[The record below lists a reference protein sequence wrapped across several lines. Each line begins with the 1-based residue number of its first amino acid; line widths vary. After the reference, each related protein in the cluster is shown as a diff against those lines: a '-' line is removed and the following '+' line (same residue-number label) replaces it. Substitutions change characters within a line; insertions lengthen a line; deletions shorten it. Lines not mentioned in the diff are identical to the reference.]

1 MISKS
6 MSLTK
11 SFELGRVEKGG
22 LVVTAILVAIN
33 GLVGSQALALGV
45 AVGGLLLIVNF
56 LVIRL
61 LAGALIGK
69 AYTKVFGIFIVLVKT
84 FVLIAFV
91 ASLFLFTKVNI
102 YGFFI
107 GVTGVVIVIIGESL
121 RGNNDG
127 SF

>member
-11 SFELGRVEKGG
+11 SFGLGRVEKGG

-45 AVGGLLLIVNF
+45 AVGGLLVIVNF

-121 RGNNDG
+121 RGNSDG

>member
-45 AVGGLLLIVNF
+45 AVGGLLVIVNF

>member
-22 LVVTAILVAIN
+22 LVVTAILVGIN

-45 AVGGLLLIVNF
+45 AVGGLLVIVNF

>member
-11 SFELGRVEKGG
+11 SFGLGRVEKGG

-45 AVGGLLLIVNF
+45 AVGGLLVIVNF